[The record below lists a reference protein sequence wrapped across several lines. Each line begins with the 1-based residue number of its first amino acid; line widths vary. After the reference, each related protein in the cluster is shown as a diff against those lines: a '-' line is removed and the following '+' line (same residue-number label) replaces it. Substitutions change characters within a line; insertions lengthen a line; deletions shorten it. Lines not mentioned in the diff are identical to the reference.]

1 MLSNR
6 HLMRSEVVQN
16 RDVKKLAKSTSIWYP
31 EACNNSERHFLRS
44 PDKTGRESGRVLF
57 QSLFLI
63 RFRSLVW
70 RFTTRI
76 YVWNTFGKGDV
87 LLVETR
93 FKLTRLVR
101 TQTSE
106 IYLMWEGEKRIGQA
120 DIHFAHDTIHA
131 TVIFESDL
139 TVSEEEELLA
149 QIDED
154 IVTSYLPRFDRE
166 DFVAH
171 VFRGEEISRYT
182 DSNGTLDELDD
193 DEDREE

>member
-1 MLSNR
+1 
-6 HLMRSEVVQN
+6 
-16 RDVKKLAKSTSIWYP
+16 
-31 EACNNSERHFLRS
+31 
-44 PDKTGRESGRVLF
+44 
-57 QSLFLI
+57 
-63 RFRSLVW
+63 
-70 RFTTRI
+70 
-76 YVWNTFGKGDV
+76 
-87 LLVETR
+87 VETR
-93 FKLTRLVR
+93 FKLNRLVR

-106 IYLMWEGEKRIGQA
+106 IYLMWDGEKRIGQI

-139 TVSEEEELLA
+139 TVSDEEELLA

-182 DSNGTLDELDD
+182 DSSGAIDDIEDD
-193 DEDREE
+193 DEEREE